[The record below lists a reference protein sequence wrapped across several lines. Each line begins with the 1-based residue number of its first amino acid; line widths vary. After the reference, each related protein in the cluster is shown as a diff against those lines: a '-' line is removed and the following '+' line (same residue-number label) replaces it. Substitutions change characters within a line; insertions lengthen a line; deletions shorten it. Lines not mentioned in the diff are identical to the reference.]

1 MLPKPAKSDD
11 PVTILIRPGVYSAR
25 EFTPA
30 DLIKIHTM
38 VADVLIRDNDN
49 FVIGGEVRRNLIHLW
64 FTYFEKNLL
73 QVVFYDL
80 SNAGWSH
87 IIAFDVTSLK
97 NLVSI
102 IEDAMPIRMKGIH
115 FYRPPTG
122 FETFVNL
129 VKSLLNEK
137 NKDRVSSSISFQRS

>member
-11 PVTILIRPGVYSAR
+11 PITILIRPGCYSPR

-38 VADVLIRDNDN
+38 IADVLIRDNDN
-49 FVIGGEVRRNLIHLW
+49 FVIGGEVVL
-64 FTYFEKNLL
+64 
-73 QVVFYDL
+73 YDFL
-80 SNAGWSH
+80 NAGWSH

-97 NLVSI
+97 NLIAIV
-102 IEDAMPIRMKGIH
+102 EDAMPIRMKGIH

-137 NKDRVSSSISFQRS
+137 NKDRVC